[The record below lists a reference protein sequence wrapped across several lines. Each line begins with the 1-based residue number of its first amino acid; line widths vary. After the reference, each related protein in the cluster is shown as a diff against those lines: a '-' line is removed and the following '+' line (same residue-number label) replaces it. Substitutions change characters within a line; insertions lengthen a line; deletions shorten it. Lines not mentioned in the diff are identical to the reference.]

1 MRNVIGLTGG
11 IATGKSS
18 VATILKGKNFKVI
31 CADEINHKIQRTKKV
46 IQLVVAEFGK
56 EILDEEN
63 MIDRHKLGDIVFNDK
78 EKLIKLQNI
87 IHPLIVEEIK
97 KEVTDFYT
105 EADKDI
111 PLILDVPLL
120 FETEELIDICKSII
134 VVYSN
139 IDIQVRRLMKR
150 NDLTEEEAGQRI
162 NKQMPISEKI
172 KKANIYVNNN
182 YDFTNLEKEVEKV
195 LMHIKN

>member
-18 VATILKGKNFKVI
+18 VATILKEKNFKVI

-46 IQLVVAEFGK
+46 IQLVVSEFGK

-150 NDLTEEEAGQRI
+150 NGLTEEEAGQRI

>member
-46 IQLVVAEFGK
+46 IQLVVSEFGK